1 MITWGSSEPP
11 RKARQMNW
19 VIQGLNGLSMAALL
33 FFMASGF
40 TLTFGLTRVVNMA
53 HGAFY
58 LLGGYI
64 GLSTLRVTGNFWL
77 ATLAGGIGITLV
89 SVLCE
94 RYLIRRTGENHFAQV
109 LLTVGIVYV
118 IADLALFT
126 WGGDSF
132 TIPPPAFA
140 RGPVDL
146 PGGIVYPKYRLLL
159 IVFGAIVGGV
169 LWLLYKK
176 TQIGAIMRAGV
187 DDRQM
192 VSAIGFNIEL
202 LFGMIFSLAA
212 FLAGM
217 SGVIG
222 GAFLGL
228 YPGAEWEILI
238 LALVVVIVGGLGSL
252 EGAMLGSLIVGLVDA
267 YGRWLFPELAHFM
280 VFGPMAILLL
290 FRPSGLFGKEEV

>member
-1 MITWGSSEPP
+1 
-11 RKARQMNW
+11 MNW

-53 HGAFY
+53 HGVFY

-146 PGGIVYPKYRLLL
+146 PGGIVYPAPPRLR
-159 IVFGAIVGGV
+159 GHCRGG
-169 LWLLYKK
+169 
-176 TQIGAIMRAGV
+176 
-187 DDRQM
+187 
-192 VSAIGFNIEL
+192 
-202 LFGMIFSLAA
+202 
-212 FLAGM
+212 
-217 SGVIG
+217 
-222 GAFLGL
+222 
-228 YPGAEWEILI
+228 
-238 LALVVVIVGGLGSL
+238 ALVVI
-252 EGAMLGSLIVGLVDA
+252 
-267 YGRWLFPELAHFM
+267 
-280 VFGPMAILLL
+280 
-290 FRPSGLFGKEEV
+290 